1 MAGKLKVV
9 GWQGFRSEAPA
20 AKCTREICAVAS
32 IAELCRKTG
41 KKRSQFFNITET
53 GNAREIAQAMK
64 EPGVIFWKGIN
75 EPDRDDE
82 VWRRVGPV

>member
-20 AKCTREICAVAS
+20 SRCTREICAVAS
-32 IAELCRKTG
+32 IAELCRRT
-41 KKRSQFFNITET
+41 KKRRSQFFNITET

-75 EPDRDDE
+75 ELDRDAE
-82 VWRRVGPV
+82 VWRRADPI